1 MFDKNTILL
10 CNLHVDYLVWNFNN
24 SIHPVSKVGV
34 VSSSP
39 WILHKQSIINII
51 LYTGPFYIQ
60 NSNIIFNEIVRLY
73 YTRLEMEGWSK

>member
-1 MFDKNTILL
+1 MFDKNIILL

-39 WILHKQSIINII
+39 WILTNIIIVKSIINII

-60 NSNIIFNEIVRLY
+60 NSNIIFNEIVR
-73 YTRLEMEGWSK
+73 